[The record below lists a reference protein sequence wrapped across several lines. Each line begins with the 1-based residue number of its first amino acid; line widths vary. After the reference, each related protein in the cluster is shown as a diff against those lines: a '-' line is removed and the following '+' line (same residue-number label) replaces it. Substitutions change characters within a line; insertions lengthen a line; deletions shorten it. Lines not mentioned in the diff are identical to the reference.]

1 MHTEALYD
9 TLNSVTAIPIVPYR
23 DGAIDLGGHRRNI
36 QYLMENNHLDGNRMR
51 VIGIAGTSLIHH
63 FSFEDQMRVI
73 AATGEEMG
81 EDGFL
86 MSGIVPNPFS
96 QAEELV
102 RRQSALSRPPDIY
115 LIMPLTGVADHE
127 ATYDDYMAFAERLGT
142 DCGACFLLYM
152 RSADYVNP
160 IIRLVKDSP
169 HMVGVK
175 VGTSEEENH
184 PAHRRHRRRRHRHV
198 GDRRPE
204 HPGRRT
210 GRPGAHLG
218 HGHRRHPFGRRDQQR
233 PAPGRLRGLG
243 RRRSRH
249 CRPRTPAF
257 HERPAV
263 QLLGGGGSD
272 DHRGL
277 GRRCGGRG
285 RSLQSASI
293 RVPRDIAGRVAE
305 AVEPMREYH

>member
-1 MHTEALYD
+1 MQSEALYD
-9 TLNSVTAIPIVPYR
+9 TLDSVTAIPIVPYR

-36 QYLMENNHLDGNRMR
+36 RYLMENNHLDGDRKR

-73 AATGEEMG
+73 EATGEEMG

-86 MSGIVPNPFS
+86 MSGIVPNPLS
-96 QAEELV
+96 QAEVLV

-142 DCGACFLLYM
+142 DCGARFLLYM

-175 VGTSEEENH
+175 VGTSEEEITPLIEGIGDDGIVMWGIGDRSTRAAELGVKVGTTSGNH
-184 PAHRRHRRRRHRHV
+184 PAHRSASQRRRHRHV

-204 HPGRRT
+204 HRGPR
-210 GRPGAHLG
+210 GRPFYGINQAYEDQKKLK
-218 HGHRRHPFGRRDQQR
+218 RD
-233 PAPGRLRGLG
+233 
-243 RRRSRH
+243 
-249 CRPRTPAF
+249 CIVF
-257 HERPAV
+257 
-263 QLLGGGGSD
+263 
-272 DHRGL
+272 
-277 GRRCGGRG
+277 
-285 RSLQSASI
+285 
-293 RVPRDIAGRVAE
+293 
-305 AVEPMREYH
+305 